1 MDQNKNN
8 LLVSVQLT
16 RLNRAG
22 RILLKDKDGKQI
34 DCLVIP
40 IKLNNLFVSE
50 NNEIFLNMVAWES
63 DKLKNEQTHL
73 LKQSLPKD
81 IVDKMSEDDKK
92 QMPIMGNVKPL
103 KKKEA
108 EMETYSQEQVND
120 LPF

>member
-40 IKLNNLFVSE
+40 IELNNLFVSE

-63 DKLKNEQTHL
+63 GKLKNEQTHL

-108 EMETYSQEQVND
+108 EMETYSQEPVND